1 MKITVLMATYEG
13 ERYIGQQL
21 DSILAQ
27 TIPDIQIMI
36 SDDGS
41 KDRTRQ
47 ILERYKRWYP
57 GQIGRASCRERV

>member
-41 KDRTRQ
+41 KDRT
-47 ILERYKRWYP
+47 
-57 GQIGRASCRERV
+57 GRFWNDINGGIRGRSC